1 MRLWKRFGVYV
12 LACVLTG
19 VAWSAPALSAPVRA
33 AEGEAQEVKIT
44 VAAEDGKKLAKL
56 TDGSYSTT
64 ASFPAETTLT
74 VAAAGPEEKIYGLY
88 IAWAAIP
95 GPWTLSCGGT
105 VFHSDTNNPFLHEYV
120 QVEGG
125 SGSVELTLE
134 QDESICYIKAYGEG
148 DLPGDVQVW
157 SPPCYQ
163 SRADI
168 LLFSTHADDEILFF
182 GGILPE
188 YAGERGLRTQVVYF
202 SNYFT
207 GTVVREHEKL
217 DGLWAAGVR
226 NYPVNASFQD
236 VYTNNLKHAKQVY
249 DYDGALSFLVEQIR
263 AFRPQICVAQDAGGE
278 YGHGTHMLTS
288 ALMQEAVTVSM
299 DPERFPES
307 AQAYGAW
314 DVPKTY
320 LHLWKENPIVLDCRK
335 PLDAFGG
342 QTALE
347 VATAAYKK
355 HVSQQWCWFYVSDTY
370 KYSIA
375 EFGLFRTTVG
385 TDTGG
390 DMMEHL
396 TSYAEQERL
405 EAERKAEAERRARE
419 EAERRAREEA
429 ERRAQEEAE
438 RRAQEEAAA
447 QQAQAGSGLPVP
459 IEAIV
464 GGAALLICA
473 GLWIWRRKH

>member
-1 MRLWKRFGVYV
+1 MRLWKRFGMCVLVCV
-12 LACVLTG
+12 LACAVW
-19 VAWSAPALSAPVRA
+19 AAPARA
-33 AEGEAQEVKIT
+33 AEDEAKEVKIT
-44 VAAEDGKKLAKL
+44 VSADEKKQSKL

-64 ASFPAETTLT
+64 ASFPAGTALT
-74 VAAAGPEEKIYGLY
+74 VAAEDPEEKIHGLY
-88 IAWAAIP
+88 IVWAAPP
-95 GPWTLSCGGT
+95 GPWTLSYGGT
-105 VFHSDTNNPFLHEYV
+105 VFHSDADNPFLHAYV
-120 QVEGG
+120 PVEGG
-125 SGSVELTLE
+125 SGSAELNLGRE
-134 QDESICYIKAYGEG
+134 EKICYIKAYGEG
-148 DLPGDVQVW
+148 GLPGDVQVW
-157 SPPCYQ
+157 SPPCRQ
-163 SRADI
+163 GGADI

-182 GGILPE
+182 GGILAE

-226 NYPVNASFQD
+226 NYPVNASFKD
-236 VYTNNLKHAKQVY
+236 VYTNDLKHAKRVY
-249 DYDGALSFLVEQIR
+249 DYDEALSFLVEQLR

-278 YGHGTHMLTS
+278 YGHGTHMFTS
-288 ALMQEAVTVSM
+288 ALMQEAVAVSM

-307 AQAYGAW
+307 ARKYGVW

-320 LHLWKENPIVLDCRK
+320 LHLWKENPIVLDCRR

-347 VATAAYKK
+347 VATAAYKR

-375 EFGLFRTTVG
+375 QFGLFRTTVG

-405 EAERKAEAERRARE
+405 EAERKAEEERRAKE
-419 EAERRAREEA
+419 EAERKAREEA

-438 RRAQEEAAA
+438 RRVQEEAQQAA
-447 QQAQAGSGLPVP
+447 QADSGLSVLL
-459 IEAIV
+459 EVIV
-464 GGAALLICA
+464 GGAVLLICA
-473 GLWIWRRKH
+473 GVWIRHRKSR

>member
-1 MRLWKRFGVYV
+1 MGFWKRFGICALVC
-12 LACVLTG
+12 ALTG
-19 VAWSAPALSAPVRA
+19 WAWPSPARA
-33 AEGEAQEVKIT
+33 AEGEAREVRIT
-44 VAAEDGKKLAKL
+44 VAAEGKKQSRL

-64 ASFPAETTLT
+64 ASFPAETALT
-74 VAAAGPEEKIYGLY
+74 IAADDPEEKIHGLY
-88 IAWAAIP
+88 IVWAALP
-95 GPWTLSCGGT
+95 GPWTLSYGGT
-105 VFHSDTNNPFLHEYV
+105 VYHSDADNPFLHAYV
-120 QVEGG
+120 PVEGG
-125 SGSVELTLE
+125 SSSVELTLGR
-134 QDESICYIKAYGEG
+134 DEKICYLRAYGEG

-157 SPPCYQ
+157 SPACKGG
-163 SRADI
+163 ADI

-182 GGILPE
+182 GGVLAE

-226 NYPVNASFQD
+226 NYPVNGSFKD
-236 VYTNNLKHAKQVY
+236 VYTNDLNHAKRVY
-249 DYDGALSFLVEQIR
+249 DYDEALSFLVEQLR
-263 AFRPQICVAQDAGGE
+263 AFRPQICVAQDVGGE
-278 YGHGTHMLTS
+278 YGHGTHMFTS
-288 ALMQEAVTVSM
+288 ALMQEAVAVSM

-307 AQAYGAW
+307 AQAYGVW

-320 LHLWKENPIVLDCRK
+320 LHLWKENPIVLDCRR

-347 VATAAYKK
+347 VAKAAYKK
-355 HVSQQWCWFYVSDTY
+355 HVSQQWCWFYVSDDY

-375 EFGLFRTTVG
+375 KFGLFRTTVG

-405 EAERKAEAERRARE
+405 EAERKAEEERRAKE
-419 EAERRAREEA
+419 EAERKAREEA

-438 RRAQEEAAA
+438 RKAREEAAA
-447 QQAQAGSGLPVP
+447 QEAERQEALSNSILIA
-459 IEAIV
+459 AIV
-464 GGAALLICA
+464 GGAVLLICA
-473 GLWIWRRKH
+473 GLWIWRRKLR